1 MALDSQMT
9 EVTEILFTV
18 FVGLIGNC
26 FIVAKLLYQLV
37 GDGLT
42 NFSWLDATKICDSC
56 TYSNCSEFLT
66 SSVKE
71 NGILMIYM
79 QIKV

>member
-26 FIVAKLLYQLV
+26 FIVAKFLYQLV
-37 GDGLT
+37 GDWLT
-42 NFSWLDATKICDSC
+42 NFGWLNATHA
-56 TYSNCSEFLT
+56 LT
-66 SSVKE
+66 LTIQ
-71 NGILMIYM
+71 NF
-79 QIKV
+79 